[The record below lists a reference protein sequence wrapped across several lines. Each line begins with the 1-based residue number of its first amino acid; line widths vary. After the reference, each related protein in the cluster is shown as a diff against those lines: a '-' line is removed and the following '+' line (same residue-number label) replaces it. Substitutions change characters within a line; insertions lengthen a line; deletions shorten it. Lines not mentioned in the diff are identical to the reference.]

1 MYEKIERG
9 ARLEQLRNSLKI
21 TQVKFARTLGITQ
34 GYLNQILK
42 GTANISHTVLHA
54 VTINYPNVSTDWL
67 LTGKGD
73 MIKQEVE
80 SDAQKR
86 ALIPFLDDPGE
97 TFLPANIGMMRKRWR
112 LGQDEF
118 GALVN
123 GTRSQVSNWERAG
136 YDYTGSLRSNGRAAI
151 A

>member
-1 MYEKIERG
+1 
-9 ARLEQLRNSLKI
+9 
-21 TQVKFARTLGITQ
+21 
-34 GYLNQILK
+34 
-42 GTANISHTVLHA
+42 
-54 VTINYPNVSTDWL
+54 
-67 LTGKGD
+67 

-123 GTRSQVSNWERAG
+123 GTRSQVSNWERGKSAPDMITLARLEVMAG
-136 YDYTGSLRSNGRAAI
+136 LQLHELHMREVLPSEIPENPMQGGIMPMPIQAMFQEIIERLKVIEDKLNQGK
-151 A
+151 